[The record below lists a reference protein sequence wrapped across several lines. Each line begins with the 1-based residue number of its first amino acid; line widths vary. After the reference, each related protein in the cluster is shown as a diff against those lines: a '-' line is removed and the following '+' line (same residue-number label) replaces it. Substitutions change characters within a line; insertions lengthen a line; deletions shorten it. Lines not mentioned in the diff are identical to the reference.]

1 MKWQKVVIFTILV
14 ILLASCNLYK
24 QPEKSISTATPA
36 LLPTSIEVETK
47 TPSLSPT
54 NIPDVIATSQLP
66 PGKGPSTT
74 LQDMPIVYYYFV
86 AVASKSA
93 PAGSITILPNE
104 LILGPTLSE
113 IARSPDPVTNI
124 RSALGAML
132 KDSRNPWTSTD
143 IGIINITLKDGAA
156 NVELEGVY
164 SAPGDIVLIA
174 ARQQIILTV
183 FAEEAVQTAVI
194 TLNGENIVNLGISTS
209 SEAKPNDYVI
219 TRAEVQAFLAENAH
233 SNPR

>member
-1 MKWQKVVIFTILV
+1 
-14 ILLASCNLYK
+14 
-24 QPEKSISTATPA
+24 
-36 LLPTSIEVETK
+36 
-47 TPSLSPT
+47 
-54 NIPDVIATSQLP
+54 
-66 PGKGPSTT
+66 
-74 LQDMPIVYYYFV
+74 
-86 AVASKSA
+86 
-93 PAGSITILPNE
+93 
-104 LILGPTLSE
+104 
-113 IARSPDPVTNI
+113 
-124 RSALGAML
+124 
-132 KDSRNPWTSTD
+132 
-143 IGIINITLKDGAA
+143 LKDGAA